1 MLIGLPVLA
10 PQIRHEFGLSLV
22 QVGFVIDSV
31 WIGGLLTLLPWG
43 LLADRVGERLVLAAG
58 LGGCA
63 AALVGASHA
72 GRFGVLLALLGI
84 AGAAGASV
92 NAASGRAVMY
102 WFPAAE
108 RGLAL
113 GVRQTAIP
121 LGGFIAALA
130 LPALGLE
137 NGLLLLAAM
146 AAAGALFGA
155 SVIHDPEGAEDVLQ
169 PRRIGETLR
178 DGRLWLLCSGSSF
191 YLVAQLASPGSSCSS
206 STTNAASRDGE
217 AALVLAGIQVLAA
230 AFRIGGGRWSDRVG
244 SRVGP
249 LRLVGRR
256 EQRHTCARRRAS
268 GRPRV
273 VLVAALV
280 LAGGLAMAW
289 NGLSFTAAAEIAG
302 RARSGAA
309 LGMQQTALAAT
320 GAVLPPAFAAVVAST
335 LVARRVRDR
344 RGFPARGGLPAPA
357 AQRLSVSA
365 APAASSKSPSH
376 AWPRRAETLS
386 TPKSPKRSITAPIA
400 SCPAIMIATVA
411 ATPIREPA
419 NVIVRTIRSP
429 IAAPLQSQT
438 GCRAA
443 STIPPAPCRTI
454 RSKAK
459 ARPAVS
465 IAAQASAAK
474 TPTRSPRRAITAT

>member
-1 MLIGLPVLA
+1 
-10 PQIRHEFGLSLV
+10 
-22 QVGFVIDSV
+22 
-31 WIGGLLTLLPWG
+31 
-43 LLADRVGERLVLAAG
+43 
-58 LGGCA
+58 
-63 AALVGASHA
+63 VGASHA
-72 GRFGVLLALLGI
+72 GRFGVLLALLGV

-121 LGGFIAALA
+121 LGGFVAALA

-191 YLVAQLASPGSSCSS
+191 YLVAQLALTGFVVLFLYDERGF
-206 STTNAASRDGE
+206 SRGR
-217 AALVLAGIQVLAA
+217 AALVLAGVQVVAA
-230 AFRIGGGRWSDRVG
+230 AFRVGSGRWSDLVG
-244 SRVGP
+244 SRVRP
-249 LRLVGRR
+249 LRIVGLCSSVTLGLVALLT
-256 EQRHTCARRRAS
+256 QAPT
-268 GRPRV
+268 P

-280 LAGGLAMAW
+280 LAGGFAMAW

-320 GAVLPPAFAAVVAST
+320 GAALPPAFAAVVDATSWSLAFGVAAAFP
-335 LVARRVRDR
+335 LVGVVLFR
-344 RGFPARGGLPAPA
+344 
-357 AQRLSVSA
+357 RLSA
-365 APAASSKSPSH
+365 
-376 AWPRRAETLS
+376 
-386 TPKSPKRSITAPIA
+386 
-400 SCPAIMIATVA
+400 
-411 ATPIREPA
+411 
-419 NVIVRTIRSP
+419 
-429 IAAPLQSQT
+429 
-438 GCRAA
+438 
-443 STIPPAPCRTI
+443 
-454 RSKAK
+454 
-459 ARPAVS
+459 
-465 IAAQASAAK
+465 
-474 TPTRSPRRAITAT
+474 